1 MKAKKARR
9 ELNRLA
15 GLLYCYRPNERS
27 IIFLDGRWTFEVWA
41 SAQPE
46 APVTLAGLYTTA
58 RAKVKEIHE
67 KHINAS
73 WYGEMGMR
81 NETYEWSLKHGTN

>member
-15 GLLYCYRPNERS
+15 ELLYFYRPNNCS
-27 IIFLDGRWTFEVWA
+27 IIFLDGRWTFEVWPA
-41 SAQPE
+41 MRPE
-46 APVTLAGLYTTA
+46 APVALAGAYTVA
-58 RAKVKEIHE
+58 WSKVKAIHE

-81 NETYEWSLKHGTN
+81 NETYEWSLKHGAN